1 MEKVL
6 YIEGRRTGYSPDQCG
21 ETMTVGE
28 LIDKLSQYDRNIP
41 IYLEND
47 NGYTYG
53 NIDNNSFVIKKS
65 KSISIKEYL
74 EKISIEG
81 NPRTIDE
88 LVEIT
93 EKNFYWSFAIEDFD
107 EIKYWGE
114 IELVKDCEGNERF
127 FETNPILPF

>member
-6 YIEGRRTGYSPDQCG
+6 YIEGRRTGYSLDQCG

-28 LIDKLSQYDRNIP
+28 LIDKLSQYDKNIP
-41 IYLEND
+41 IYLDND

-127 FETNPILPF
+127 FETNPTLPF